1 MIFVPKGLL
10 RKRKLYKALAIRPA
24 GEWSRDL
31 LENTEG
37 GKLLAAGHFVHVM
50 KVLAKEKPKS
60 KRELEAAL
68 KKAMMS
74 PQQRLVILY
83 EKGLRM
89 PLSDKEFREY
99 LELFKECFPNAYES
113 LYGKK
118 SPKQVVAEALGPP
131 LFRRKG

>member
-1 MIFVPKGLL
+1 MPKGLSP
-10 RKRKLYKALAIRPA
+10 KERKLYKAFAIKPA

-37 GKLLAAGHFVHVM
+37 GKLLAVGHFVHVK
-50 KVLAKEKPKS
+50 KVLAKAKPKN
-60 KRELEAAL
+60 KKELE
-68 KKAMMS
+68 KVVKEAMMS

-99 LELFKECFPNAYES
+99 LELFKECFPNAYKS

-118 SPKQVVAEALGPP
+118 SPREVIAEASGPP
-131 LFRRKG
+131 LIRRKS